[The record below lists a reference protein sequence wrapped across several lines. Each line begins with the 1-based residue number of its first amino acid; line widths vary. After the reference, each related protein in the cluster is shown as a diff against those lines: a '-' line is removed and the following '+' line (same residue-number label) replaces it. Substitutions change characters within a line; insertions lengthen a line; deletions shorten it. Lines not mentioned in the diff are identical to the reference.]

1 VDYLSPTGTKL
12 SLTSQII
19 WKILFEKKCIAMRNS
34 RVRQNPM
41 KNGIRKIIQDSI
53 RRGLNPQDLRAL
65 VRALG

>member
-1 VDYLSPTGTKL
+1 MR
-12 SLTSQII
+12 QII
-19 WKILFEKKCIAMRNS
+19 WKILFEKKGIAMRNS

-41 KNGIRKIIQDSI
+41 KNGRRKTIQDSI